1 MKYLRFLCAVVL
13 MSIVSIA
20 YATDESVSISIGDK
34 EGNALKIVPGKS
46 VDAYVFLTNAN
57 PMTDEN
63 PTGVK
68 LMCSMTVWMQFPEGL
83 SLAGTPEL
91 VEDNWTCPNSS
102 ASFDVSDPDGWWY
115 ITNSDNTYYKDCF
128 VKKASGAILKFTIQA
143 EETIELGEATVT
155 IGAFY
160 ITKTTG
166 DEAFVIDDYEN
177 ETQTFAVA
185 VEEASAETVEIA
197 LGNASG
203 YNTYVSDKDLDF
215 TGLDAKAYIVSAV
228 SATEATLKAVTT
240 IKAGEGFIIEGAG
253 EATIEVPVAA
263 ETPAASGTLLAT
275 GQPSEGDYL
284 LATDGSAFVLWNG
297 EGTLAATKAYLPASA
312 ISSGAKIIN
321 IAFGESTGISE
332 VKKSEAD
339 SAIYNLSGMR
349 VSKTQ
354 KGVYIMNG
362 RKVIVK

>member
-1 MKYLRFLCAVVL
+1 MKSLKRFGLGALLALVSTSVFAADYTASLSVKDIKANPGGTGTIDIVLSNNDPEVTIIQFNLTVPEGVTPSVKNNAIEKLRNISTASAKLQDDGSYKYLFETEDEETFVDVDEEG
-13 MSIVSIA
+13 SILVSIPVEFSS
-20 YATDESVSISIGDK
+20 DFVGG
-34 EGNALKIVPGKS
+34 EGK
-46 VDAYVFLTNAN
+46 LTNI
-57 PMTDEN
+57 
-63 PTGVK
+63 VI
-68 LMCSMTVWMQFPEGL
+68 
-83 SLAGTPEL
+83 AGAKGHKDPSVV
-91 VEDNWTCPNSS
+91 VEFN
-102 ASFDVSDPDGWWY
+102 FVLGIDG
-115 ITNSDNTYYKDCF
+115 
-128 VKKASGAILKFTIQA
+128 
-143 EETIELGEATVT
+143 
-155 IGAFY
+155 
-160 ITKTTG
+160 
-166 DEAFVIDDYEN
+166 
-177 ETQTFAVA
+177 
-185 VEEASAETVEIA
+185 VEIT
-197 LGNASG
+197 LGNESG
-203 YNTYVSDKDLDF
+203 YNTYVSEKDLDF

-332 VKKSEAD
+332 VKAAKTD
-339 SAIYNLSGMR
+339 GAIYSISGVR
-349 VSKTQ
+349 VAEPQ

>member
-102 ASFDVSDPDGWWY
+102 ATFDVTDPDGWWY

-166 DEAFVIDDYEN
+166 DEAFVIDDYED

-185 VEEASAETVEIA
+185 VEEASAETETVTLAKE
-197 LGNASG
+197 
-203 YNTYVSDKDLDF
+203 YNTYIPTKDLDF
-215 TGLDAKAYIVSAV
+215 SGLEGIKAYYVTAV
-228 SATEATLKAVTT
+228 TATEATLTEATT
-240 IKAGEGFIIEGAG
+240 VAAGEGIIISGTPG
-253 EATIEVPVAA
+253 DYEVPVAA
-263 ETPAASGTLLAT
+263 EAVTKNTDNLLKTSGIAVN
-275 GQPSEGDYL
+275 DYIL
-284 LATDGSAFVLWNG
+284 YNGKFVLCSDDELA
-297 EGTLAATKAYLPASA
+297 EGKAYLPASA
-312 ISSGAKIIN
+312 ITSGAKVIN
-321 IAFGESTGISE
+321 IVFGGESTGISE